1 MPWNTANCDAASTG
15 CGCVWVSSRADDCV
29 QFARLDPHDGDS
41 HRAATGRFFTGCRG
55 TGRSAVTDVR
65 A

>member
-1 MPWNTANCDAASTG
+1 
-15 CGCVWVSSRADDCV
+15 V
-29 QFARLDPHDGDS
+29 QFARRDPHDGDG